1 MGVDQNKGSWGSYNR
16 RSTANQPRSQRWQS
30 RKGLQYHLAQKKT
43 CIVHHSSIYTYIYI
57 YIEVTRLYSVQS
69 RQNGMLVRHVGSGQE
84 TWHGLVATLGGSSI
98 ASQSRINRGPI
109 ADFSIKW
116 KPSRQ
121 KQYIAD
127 AVSDLGV

>member
-57 YIEVTRLYSVQS
+57 YRSHTPVQRSIQTEWHIWHAGVTYRKWARDMAWASGYIGGFLNRLTIADQS
-69 RQNGMLVRHVGSGQE
+69 R
-84 TWHGLVATLGGSSI
+84 T
-98 ASQSRINRGPI
+98 NRGFFDQLETKSAKRI
-109 ADFSIKW
+109 HC
-116 KPSRQ
+116 RCC
-121 KQYIAD
+121 
-127 AVSDLGV
+127 V